1 MASPDIVVSPVDGKS
16 DLKAFINLPK
26 RLYAGHKGYVAHLNV
41 ERKEAFTPGK
51 NPLFGHVEVQFFLA
65 RRAGRVV
72 GRITAQVDRAY
83 LERYADDTGHFGCLV
98 AEDDPA
104 IFAALFAAAEGW
116 LRSKGM
122 KRATGPFSLSVNEE
136 VGLLVWGFDSRPV
149 LLVPYD
155 PPYAGA
161 RVEGCG
167 YAKIKDL
174 FSYDYDVQNAPET
187 IGAKLMARAGMAG
200 RVKVRTANMKMFDAE
215 VRTLVGIFND
225 AWSDNWGFVPFTQA
239 EIDHASKAFG
249 PVIVPDLAVFVEV
262 DDEAVAFIVALTN
275 LNEAIDDFNGRLD
288 PINLAKLLWRLKIA
302 GVGSTRVPLMGVK
315 KKFRNHPLMGAGL
328 AMMAIDHAARQRQA
342 AGQDQRRAGLDPRG
356 QQGDQQHHPL
366 RGRGALQDPS
376 PLREG
381 AGVNAPPSPGAAP
394 AGTRPSPPS
403 PTAPS

>member
-1 MASPDIVVSPVDGKS
+1 MASPDIVVSPVGGKS
-16 DLKAFINLPK
+16 DLKAFIDLPK
-26 RLYAGHKGYVAHLNV
+26 RLYAGHKGYIAHLNV
-41 ERKEAFTPGK
+41 ERQEAFSPKK

-72 GRITAQVDRAY
+72 GRITAQIDRAY
-83 LERYADDTGHFGCLV
+83 LERYADATGHFGCLA

-104 IFAALFAAAEGW
+104 IFAALFAAAEDW

-136 VGLLVWGFDSRPV
+136 VGLLVWGFDSRSV

-161 RVEGCG
+161 RVEACG
-167 YAKIKDL
+167 YAKIKDV

-249 PVIVPDLAVFVEV
+249 PVIVPELAVFVEV

-275 LNEAIDDFNGRLD
+275 LNEAVDGFNGRLD
-288 PINLAKLLWRLKIA
+288 PLNLAKLLWRLKIA

-328 AMMAIDHAARQRQA
+328 AMMAIDQLRQNGKRL
-342 AGQDQRRAGLDPRG
+342 GKTSGRAGLDPGR

-366 RGRGALQDPS
+366 GRRGALQDPS

-381 AGVNAPPSPGAAP
+381 PRLRAE
-394 AGTRPSPPS
+394 
-403 PTAPS
+403 